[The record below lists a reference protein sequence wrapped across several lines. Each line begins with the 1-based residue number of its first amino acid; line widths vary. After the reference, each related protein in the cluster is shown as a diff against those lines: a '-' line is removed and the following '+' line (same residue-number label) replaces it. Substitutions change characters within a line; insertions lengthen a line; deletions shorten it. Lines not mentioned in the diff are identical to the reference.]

1 MFHWS
6 FGQRLGA
13 GFLACVLLLGV
24 VALVGIKSTD
34 IIASAEQEVVRHYRA
49 LLEMEQ
55 LRGRVHEES
64 AAFRAYVITGED
76 RFLNRLHQARLA
88 LDLDEDEIGE
98 LMLGQE
104 HELLGQ
110 ILDANRLW
118 IGTVESIVSETEGIS
133 ERALEARFDSEARPQ
148 FESLMKLIDS
158 FVSAKKTAIKEQVES
173 TDDRT
178 RSARSLLIALATLA
192 TIIAMG
198 ISLALSRRLNNEL
211 DHAVSRIQSSVVE
224 LDVASSQQAQSARE
238 QATAT
243 VEVTST
249 LRELVAASKQI
260 SENAAQV
267 ASLSQEAARSAD
279 QGVDA
284 VSGMDTG
291 MTTIRNQVDA
301 VVEHMLELGKQSQ
314 RAGGI
319 LDIINELSEQTNI
332 LAINATIEA
341 VGAGEAGKRFTVVA
355 DEIRRLADRVGESS
369 REIRQLIDDMRAA
382 ANTTVMV
389 TEEGSKAVDEGSRS
403 VSRITDLWRKISDG
417 VSNTA
422 EAARE
427 IELST
432 QQQTTAVEQ
441 VNAALLEVSQGAR
454 EGEVTAEQA
463 RSMSRELAELAES
476 LARLVGKGNHSSES

>member
-1 MFHWS
+1 MFQWS

-13 GFLACVLLLGV
+13 GFLACVVLLGG
-24 VALVGIKSTD
+24 VAVVGIQSTN
-34 IIASAEQEVVRHYRA
+34 IIASAEQEVLRHYRA

-88 LDLDEDEIGE
+88 LDLDEDEIGD
-98 LMLGQE
+98 LMLGEE
-104 HELLGQ
+104 HELLLQ
-110 ILDANRLW
+110 ILDANRVW
-118 IGTVESIVSETEGIS
+118 IGTVENIVSETEGLS
-133 ERALEARFDSEARPQ
+133 ERALEARFDTEARPQ
-148 FESLMKLIDS
+148 FDALMGLIDS
-158 FVSAKKTAIKEQVES
+158 FVSNKKTAIKEQVEE
-173 TDDRT
+173 TEERT
-178 RSARSLLIALATLA
+178 RRARSLLIALATLA
-192 TIIAMG
+192 TIIAMA

-211 DHAVSRIQSSVVE
+211 DSAVSRIQSSVVE
-224 LDVASSQQAQSARE
+224 LDVASGQQAQSARE

-243 VEVTST
+243 VQVTST

-403 VSRITDLWRKISDG
+403 VTRITDLWRKIADG

-476 LARLVGKGNHSSES
+476 LARLVGKADRISES